1 MAKGYAVFYFIGNCV
16 VRRINSQVAKQLAKN
31 HGVIL
36 FYAQGCEVKIAAV
49 AARTPQWNAA
59 ARTACG
65 SFDEQGKYLFY
76 TRAYFSAILDINVLN
91 ENAR

>member
-16 VRRINSQVAKQLAKN
+16 VRRINFQVAEQLAKN

-49 AARTPQWNAA
+49 AARTP
-59 ARTACG
+59 R
-65 SFDEQGKYLFY
+65 SE
-76 TRAYFSAILDINVLN
+76 
-91 ENAR
+91 